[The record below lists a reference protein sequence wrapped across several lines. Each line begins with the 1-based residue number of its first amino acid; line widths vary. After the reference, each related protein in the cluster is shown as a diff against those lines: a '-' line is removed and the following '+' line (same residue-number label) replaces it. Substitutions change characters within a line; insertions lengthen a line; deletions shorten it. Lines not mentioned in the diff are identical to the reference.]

1 MTTAVTLA
9 AAAAP
14 ALAAAA
20 LASSAREQR
29 SPPAALALATSTTT
43 PQQQHPAAEWDVAA
57 CNVSGA
63 WCYLP
68 APAWQPLAFHED
80 ASGRFE
86 FTRSEA
92 RQPDAPWLKAE
103 GVLRDDGT
111 LSIDYGCGPSFPCEV
126 NGTVNAACNTITVV
140 GKGVAFSRHCPPA
153 PQPEPVLPRP
163 RSFATDAAWLANA
176 STVVFSSSQQGM
188 LFTPNMQPGGYGGQ
202 YTRDYTYG
210 LLHTPA
216 VYGLGRSRNL
226 TLSHFIWTTEQTLL
240 AQRPADG
247 QIPDAIVDNGAG
259 GLTGIFSG
267 DNTWPGAKQY
277 CTFPPGSPLPRPS
290 CCSHKNCSTGSMDN
304 AAFAVFNVL
313 FLVREIETAR
323 GAADARQF
331 LMKWLPA
338 LLRGLAT
345 IPTGG
350 PNGRALAYNSPD
362 SPVVGYG
369 FEDTVVKTGS
379 LNFASLLAL
388 EATAT
393 LCHAVRHATQGGPR
407 GGKSAQHAAVGE
419 ELCAWARNISAELAP
434 ALWEESVGMFRPAT
448 GIEGNLTD
456 VWGSAYAAS
465 LDGTHTMLGASDT
478 WPQDVPPPVTP
489 AQRGRIVT
497 FLASHH
503 RELFAAGQVR
513 HLPRGQSWTQS
524 YCVPKGSGVG
534 SPACGKG
541 FNYRPGQY
549 QNGGFWATPVHHV
562 WPLLH
567 RDPST
572 RPLACKLLRDF
583 VTAVSNVPAGDSVMH
598 NFNEWVDVEAVSRGA
613 PGYVASASNAAA
625 AARAMAAAGGC
636 EYSKSS

>member
-1 MTTAVTLA
+1 MVA
-9 AAAAP
+9 AE
-14 ALAAAA
+14 L
-20 LASSAREQR
+20 
-29 SPPAALALATSTTT
+29 LAL
-43 PQQQHPAAEWDVAA
+43 A
-57 CNVSGA
+57 CNVSGT

-80 ASGRFE
+80 ASRRFE

-92 RQPDAPWLKAE
+92 RQPSAPWLKAE
-103 GVLRDDGT
+103 GVLHDDGT
-111 LSIDYGCGPSFPCEV
+111 LSIDYGCGPSFPCKV
-126 NGTVNAACNTITVV
+126 NGTVNAACDSITVV
-140 GKGVAFSRHCPPA
+140 GKGDAFSRHCPPG
-153 PQPEPVLPRP
+153 PPPEPVLPLP

-176 STVVFSSSQQGM
+176 STWILDSSQQEM

-210 LLHTPA
+210 LVHTAAA
-216 VYGLGRSRNL
+216 VYEYGSGLSRNL
-226 TLSHFIWTTEQTLL
+226 TLSHFIWATEQTLQ
-240 AQRPADG
+240 AQRAADG
-247 QIPDAIVDNGAG
+247 QIPDAIVANGAG
-259 GLTGIFSG
+259 GFTGIFSG

-313 FLVREIETAR
+313 FLVRAIESAR
-323 GAADARQF
+323 GVADARQF
-331 LMKWLPA
+331 LVKWLPA

-345 IPTGG
+345 IPTRG
-350 PNGRALAYNSPD
+350 PAELYSRALAYNSPD

-388 EATAT
+388 EAAAT
-393 LCHAVRHATQGGPR
+393 LCHAVRHYVTQDR
-407 GGKSAQHAAVGE
+407 GEASARHAVAGE
-419 ELCAWARNISAELAP
+419 ELCAWARNISAELGP

-448 GIEGNLTD
+448 GLEGNLTD

-465 LDGTHTMLGASDT
+465 LDGTRTILGGSDT
-478 WPQDVPPPVTP
+478 WPQDVLPPATP
-489 AQRGRIVT
+489 AQRKRIVA

-503 RELFAAGQVR
+503 DELFAAGQVR

-524 YCVPKGSGVG
+524 YCVPRGSGPG

-541 FNYRPGQY
+541 YNYRPGQY

-567 RDPST
+567 RDPAT
-572 RPLACKLLRDF
+572 RPLACRLLRDF
-583 VTAVSNVPAGDSVMH
+583 VTAVSNVTVGQSVMR
-598 NFNEWVDVEAVSRGA
+598 NFNEWVDVAAVSRGA
-613 PGYVASASNAAA
+613 AGYVASASNAAA
-625 AARAMAAAGGC
+625 AARAMSAAGGC
-636 EYSKSS
+636 EYPAEEAPGDGISL